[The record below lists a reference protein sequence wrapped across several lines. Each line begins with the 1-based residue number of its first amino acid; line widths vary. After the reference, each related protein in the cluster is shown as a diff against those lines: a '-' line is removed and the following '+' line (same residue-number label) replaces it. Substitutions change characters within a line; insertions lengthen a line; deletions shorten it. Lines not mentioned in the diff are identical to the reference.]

1 MHTTKSEFTGA
12 TEIMRD
18 QQDEMFQE
26 AVLPEQGAQALVQ
39 TEQKPARKSVFVF
52 GSNLAGRH
60 GAGAALHARLHY
72 GAEYGIPFGMTGRA
86 FGIPTKDRE
95 LRTLPIE
102 RIEHFVRKFI
112 WWAERTPQNDYQV
125 TRIGCGLAG
134 YKDQDIAPL
143 FKGAPS
149 NCHLPPGWRDLAD
162 KGPLTEPDSPSR

>member
-1 MHTTKSEFTGA
+1 MTAMEH
-12 TEIMRD
+12 
-18 QQDEMFQE
+18 QQHDMFQE
-26 AVLPEQGAQALVQ
+26 VLQPAPGAQAAVQ
-39 TEQKPARKSVFVF
+39 PDQPPARKSVFVF

-60 GAGAALHARLHY
+60 GAGAALHARLHH
-72 GAEYGIPFGMTGRA
+72 GAEYGIPFGMTGTA

-102 RIEHFVRKFI
+102 RIAHFVRKFI

-143 FKGAPS
+143 FKGAPR
-149 NCHLPPGWRDLAD
+149 NCHLPEGWREIA
-162 KGPLTEPDSPSR
+162 ER